1 VHNIALKKMIKLGCM
16 VRHID
21 KNFDSII
28 GLMKVIEIKM
38 KMYAVCMG
46 QVRFYFPLSELEL
59 ALN

>member
-1 VHNIALKKMIKLGCM
+1 M